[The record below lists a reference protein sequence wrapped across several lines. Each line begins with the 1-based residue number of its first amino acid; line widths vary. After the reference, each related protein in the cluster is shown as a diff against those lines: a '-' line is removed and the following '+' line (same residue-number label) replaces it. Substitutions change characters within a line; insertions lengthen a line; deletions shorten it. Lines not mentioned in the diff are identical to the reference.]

1 MFFWFT
7 NLTKTKFAKFKKSI
21 SEVSR
26 RNSGRELSL
35 YRSHRRRDSSADTS
49 KDIED
54 IEDLELDDNDD
65 KFSDKNDIEDGR
77 DDDYEST
84 DIFSCD
90 IETRD
95 KRLHGLMSSPDLAY
109 CSMEVGVL
117 ELIKGCLKKTANFVI
132 FCRCLND
139 D

>member
-1 MFFWFT
+1 M
-7 NLTKTKFAKFKKSI
+7 
-21 SEVSR
+21 
-26 RNSGRELSL
+26 SL

-77 DDDYEST
+77 DDDYENT

-117 ELIKGCLKKTANFVI
+117 ELIISRLPIGQFLPI
-132 FCRCLND
+132 LPHIMSIISG
-139 D
+139 